1 MYDFGLRAA
10 LLTPSSMLAED
21 LTLPNVNLPLS
32 GPVAQ
37 AFRLWTSL
45 FNTFGNQIGLI
56 NVSVGKSPAPGIE
69 EEVLSEVASYGRQ
82 LGRMG
87 DALVV
92 LLKYANLPEPERR
105 ANDDF
110 KRMLTDI
117 ADVKERHDAK
127 LVLRP

>member
-1 MYDFGLRAA
+1 MPD
-10 LLTPSSMLAED
+10 
-21 LTLPNVNLPLS
+21 VNLPLS

-37 AFRLWTSL
+37 AFNLWTSL
-45 FNTFGNQIGLI
+45 FSAFGSQIGLI
-56 NVSVGKSPAPGIE
+56 NVSVGKSPAPSIE

-92 LLKYANLPEPERR
+92 LLKYASLPETLPEAERR
-105 ANDDF
+105 AIDDL
-110 KRMLTDI
+110 KRMLADI